1 MYLIF
6 AALLMLAKG
15 ISALSPAE
23 WRSQSIYF
31 LLTDRFGRED
41 NSTTASCD
49 VSNRLDYI
57 QDMGFTAIWITPV
70 TEQLQGDTGYGEA
83 YHGYWQQ
90 DIYDV
95 NENYGTAE
103 DLLALSNAL
112 HDRGMYLMVDVV
124 ANHMGYNGA
133 GNTVDY
139 SVFNPFDSSSYFH
152 SYCLITNYDNQDN
165 VEDCWLGDTTVSL
178 PDLNT
183 DLSSVQ
189 TIWYDWISDLVSNYS
204 IDGLRIDTV
213 KHVQKSFWPSYNSA
227 AGVYCVGEIFDGNPA
242 YTCDYQNYM
251 DGVLNYPIYYQ
262 LLYAFQSTSGSISD
276 LYNMIGTVASDCKDP
291 TLLGNFIENHD
302 LPRFASFTSD
312 YSLAKNVL
320 SFLFFSDGIPIV
332 YAGQEQHYSGKD
344 DPANREA
351 TWLSGYSTSAELY
364 KHISTTNKIRK
375 LAASSDSSYITSRV
389 IIVSSKLDKPKGLTN
404 SMQNTPFYQDS
415 HTIAMK
421 KGSSGSQV
429 ITVLSNYGSSGSSYT
444 LTLGSSGY
452 SSGTELMEMYTCTT
466 ATVDSSG
473 NIPVPMVSGLPR
485 VLMLASVAK
494 SSGPCA
500 SSGSPTTSTASSSST
515 TMSACTKATALP
527 VLFKET
533 VSTSYGEDIY
543 ISGSIS
549 RLGSWDASNA
559 VALSADQYTS
569 SNPLWYV
576 SITLPV
582 GTSFEYKFIKKTSGS
597 STVTWESD
605 PNRSYTVPTACSG
618 STATVTATWR

>member
-1 MYLIF
+1 MYIIF
-6 AALLMLAKG
+6 AALLLLVNS
-15 ISALSPAE
+15 ISALTPAE

-41 NSTTASCD
+41 KSTTASCN
-49 VSNRLDYI
+49 VANRAYCGGSWQGIINNLDYI

-70 TEQLQGDTGYGEA
+70 TEQLQGNTGYGEA

-90 DIYDV
+90 DIYHV
-95 NENYGTAE
+95 NEKYGTAA

-139 SVFNPFDSSSYFH
+139 SIFKPFDSSSYFH
-152 SYCLITNYDNQDN
+152 SYCLITDYNNQDN

-189 TIWYDWISDLVSNYS
+189 TIWYNWISDLVSNYS

-262 LLYAFQSTSGSISD
+262 LLYAFQSTSGSISN

-320 SFLFFSDGIPIV
+320 SFIFFSDGIPIV
-332 YAGQEQHYSGKD
+332 YAGQEQHYSGGE

-364 KHISTTNKIRK
+364 KHISMTNKIRK
-375 LAASSDSSYITSRV
+375 LAVSSDSSYITS
-389 IIVSSKLDKPKGLTN
+389 K
-404 SMQNTPFYQDS
+404 NTPFYQDS

-429 ITVLSNYGSSGSSYT
+429 VTVLSNYGSSGSSFT
-444 LTLGSSGY
+444 LTLRGSGY
-452 SSGTELMEMYTCTT
+452 SSGTELLEMYTCTSV
-466 ATVDSSG
+466 TVDSSG

-485 VLMLASVAK
+485 VLMLASAAK
-494 SSGPCA
+494 SRGPCA
-500 SSGSPTTSTASSSST
+500 SPSSTTTTNAMTST

-533 VSTSYGEDIY
+533 VTTSYGENIY
-543 ISGSIS
+543 LSGSIS
-549 RLGSWDASNA
+549 QLGNWDTSNA
-559 VALSADQYTS
+559 IALSADQYTS
-569 SNPLWYV
+569 SDPLWYV

-597 STVTWESD
+597 SSVTWESD
-605 PNRSYTVPTACSG
+605 PDRSYTVPTACSG
-618 STATVTATWR
+618 TTATAAATWR

>member
-1 MYLIF
+1 
-6 AALLMLAKG
+6 
-15 ISALSPAE
+15 
-23 WRSQSIYF
+23 
-31 LLTDRFGRED
+31 
-41 NSTTASCD
+41 
-49 VSNRLDYI
+49 
-57 QDMGFTAIWITPV
+57 
-70 TEQLQGDTGYGEA
+70 
-83 YHGYWQQ
+83 
-90 DIYDV
+90 
-95 NENYGTAE
+95 
-103 DLLALSNAL
+103 
-112 HDRGMYLMVDVV
+112 
-124 ANHMGYNGA
+124 
-133 GNTVDY
+133 
-139 SVFNPFDSSSYFH
+139 
-152 SYCLITNYDNQDN
+152 
-165 VEDCWLGDTTVSL
+165 
-178 PDLNT
+178 
-183 DLSSVQ
+183 
-189 TIWYDWISDLVSNYS
+189 
-204 IDGLRIDTV
+204 
-213 KHVQKSFWPSYNSA
+213 
-227 AGVYCVGEIFDGNPA
+227 
-242 YTCDYQNYM
+242 
-251 DGVLNYPIYYQ
+251 
-262 LLYAFQSTSGSISD
+262 
-276 LYNMIGTVASDCKDP
+276 
-291 TLLGNFIENHD
+291 
-302 LPRFASFTSD
+302 
-312 YSLAKNVL
+312 
-320 SFLFFSDGIPIV
+320 
-332 YAGQEQHYSGKD
+332 
-344 DPANREA
+344 
-351 TWLSGYSTSAELY
+351 
-364 KHISTTNKIRK
+364 
-375 LAASSDSSYITSRV
+375 
-389 IIVSSKLDKPKGLTN
+389 
-404 SMQNTPFYQDS
+404 
-415 HTIAMK
+415 MK

-582 GTSFEYKFIKKTSGS
+582 GTSFKYKFIKKTSGS

-605 PNRSYTVPTACSG
+605 PDRSYTVPTACSG